1 VSSAIRVLV
10 VDDHALFRE
19 GIRQVLTP
27 ELGFEVVGEAARG
40 TEVVPQVLRHAP
52 NVVLLDISLPGLSG
66 LEVAA
71 ALRALPAAPGV
82 LMLSVHD
89 HAEYVL
95 QSVRAGAQGYLRK
108 DTSPTELRAAVRA
121 VAEGETFFS
130 PAVAGRLAELARDPV
145 PADRHREKLEQL
157 TPREREVL
165 VGIVNGDTNKEIAG
179 RLGISPRTVET
190 HRESIMRKLEIR
202 SDAGLTRFAV
212 DRGIIA
218 TDPPSGR

>member
-1 VSSAIRVLV
+1 VSSAIRVLI

-27 ELGFEVVGEAARG
+27 AAGFEIVGEAGRG
-40 TEVVPQVLRHAP
+40 PDVVDEVNRHAP
-52 NVVLLDISLPGLSG
+52 DVVLLDISLPGLSG

-121 VAEGETFFS
+121 VARGETFFS
-130 PAVAGRLAELARDPV
+130 PAVAGRLAELARGSASAEGPRSRLD
-145 PADRHREKLEQL
+145 QL
-157 TPREREVL
+157 TPREREVFI
-165 VGIVNGDTNKEIAG
+165 GIVNGDTNKEIANQ
-179 RLGISPRTVET
+179 LGISSRTVET
-190 HRESIMRKLEIR
+190 HRESVMRKLELR
-202 SDAGLTRFAV
+202 SVAALTRFALDCGV
-212 DRGIIA
+212 IP
-218 TDPPSGR
+218 THPPTGG